1 MAGRQRIHAPHAIIY
16 RRVTEAP
23 RGGAIAPAR
32 WGALIGSKH
41 SSVTASGQ
49 GNRHAA
55 GSVPGLGSRDTA
67 SIRRQYDELIAAHYD
82 RDPQSLTTD
91 SLDRALE
98 QLEAAGVLDGSDPLK
113 VLDLGMGTGM
123 FLDRLRA
130 KCQRALIP
138 FGLDISSGM
147 LEAARQKFPN
157 LCSAVDDAARLEDHF
172 AGHRFDLVCTHFI
185 TGFVPIAHLA
195 PRIWNKLRPGGWWS
209 FVGGTSAGYRAL
221 QEKANNPLLRLL
233 VGRRKVS
240 LDDLILP
247 ADQAAVVATFSAH
260 RFERH
265 GAETFQPQLNFPDFD
280 RFMDFAYHGGWL
292 TPFVEKAGLQRA
304 GKTARMILN
313 KFFFPLRDHHCIVLA
328 LGRKPFIPESSPCV
342 SP

>member
-1 MAGRQRIHAPHAIIY
+1 M
-16 RRVTEAP
+16 
-23 RGGAIAPAR
+23 
-32 WGALIGSKH
+32 IGSKH
-41 SSVTASGQ
+41 SLVTPPRTGS
-49 GNRHAA
+49 RHAA
-55 GSVPGLGSRDTA
+55 GSTPGRGSRDSA

-98 QLEAAGVLDGSDPLK
+98 QLEAAGVLDGNDPLK
-113 VLDLGMGTGM
+113 VLDLGVGTGI

-130 KCQRALIP
+130 KCRRELIP
-138 FGLDISSGM
+138 FGLDISRSM
-147 LEAARQKFPN
+147 LEAACQKFPN

-195 PRIWNKLRPGGWWS
+195 PRIWNKLKPGGWWS
-209 FVGGTSAGYRAL
+209 FVGGTGAGYRAL
-221 QEKANNPLLRLL
+221 REKANNPLLRLL
-233 VGRRKVS
+233 LGGRKVS

-247 ADQAAVVATFSAH
+247 ADQAAVMTAFSMH
-260 RFERH
+260 RFQVCDSR
-265 GAETFQPQLNFPDFD
+265 TFRPELHFPDFD

-292 TPFVEKAGLQRA
+292 TPFVEEAGLPRV
-304 GKTARMILN
+304 GKSARMILN
-313 KFFFPLRDHHCIVLA
+313 KFFFPLHDHHCIVLA
-328 LGRKPFIPESSPCV
+328 LGRKPFPPESSPCV